1 MKETIPSIYIEK
13 VKYMK
18 VIIIGGGAAGMMAA
32 LSAREQGAE
41 VTILERQARVGK
53 KLLATGNGRCNLSN
67 TKLTLKNYHGQDA
80 RFADFALSAFDTEKT
95 LEYFEHLGLITVVEP
110 SGKVYPLSDQAGSV
124 VDVLRLALEEAGVE
138 VRTAFEVT
146 GLKKGKKGGFQI
158 SSKEESL
165 QADSVI
171 ICCGGMA
178 GAKVGGTQSGYEL
191 LKSMGHTVTKL
202 FPVLVQ
208 IKTDPTY
215 VKALKGV
222 RADGAVLVER
232 NGKVLAENEGEIQF
246 TDFGVSGPAIFE
258 ISRAIST
265 GKGPMTIHLNLM
277 RSLNHEEV
285 VSILHNRKKMMPNQT
300 LENFLT
306 GILHNRLGRTIL
318 RYAGFGFTD
327 PIHTLKSSDI
337 KRIAHAIQD
346 FEIPVIGAMGFDA
359 AQVTAGGIRT
369 EEFNPKT
376 MESYLVPNLYAAG
389 EVLDID
395 GDCGG
400 FNLQWAWASG
410 YIAGKQAAQ
419 QKKSPATYKKK

>member
-1 MKETIPSIYIEK
+1 MNL
-13 VKYMK
+13 
-18 VIIIGGGAAGMMAA
+18 IIIGGGAAGMMAA
-32 LSAREQGAE
+32 LSAKEQGAS
-41 VTILERQARVGK
+41 VCLLERQARVGR

-67 TKLTLKNYHGQDA
+67 TKLTLKNYHGQDSA
-80 RFADFALSAFDTEKT
+80 FASYALSAFDTQKA
-95 LEYFEHLGLITVVEP
+95 LDYFASLGLLTTIES

-124 VDVLRLALEEAGVE
+124 VDVLRLAMEEAGIA
-138 VRTAFEVT
+138 VRPSFEVT
-146 GLKKGKKGGFQI
+146 SLEKKKKGGFLVT
-158 SSKEESL
+158 SKEETLS
-165 QADSVI
+165 ADAVI
-171 ICCGGMA
+171 VCCGGMA
-178 GAKVGGTQSGYEL
+178 GGKLGGTRSGYDL
-191 LKSMGHTVTKL
+191 LQSMGHTVTKL

-222 RADGAVLVER
+222 RADGAVTVER
-232 NGKVLAENEGEIQF
+232 NGKILAENAGEMQF

-258 ISRAIST
+258 ISRVIST
-265 GKGPMTIHLNLM
+265 GKSPMTLHLNLL
-277 RSLNHEEV
+277 RNLSREEV
-285 VSILHNRKKMMPNQT
+285 VSLLHHRRKTMPHQT

-318 RYAGFGFTD
+318 RYAGFGFTE
-327 PIHTLKSSDI
+327 PIHSLTPSDI

-346 FEIPVIGAMGFDA
+346 FEIPVVGAMGFDA

-369 EEFNPKT
+369 EEFDPKT
-376 MESYLVPNLYAAG
+376 MESRLVSGLYAAG

-410 YIAGKQAAQ
+410 RLAGKNAALS
-419 QKKSPATYKKK
+419 QKR

>member
-1 MKETIPSIYIEK
+1 MKTKLPTRNRK
-13 VKYMK
+13 GDNMK

-32 LSAREQGAE
+32 LSAKEQGAE
-41 VTILERQARVGK
+41 VCILERQARVGR

-67 TKLTLKNYHGQDA
+67 TRLTQKNYHGQDA
-80 RFADFALSAFDTEKT
+80 SFASYALSAFDTEKT
-95 LEYFEHLGLITVVEP
+95 LAYFASLGLITVVEP

-124 VDVLRLALEEAGVE
+124 VDVLRLALEEAGVD
-138 VRTAFEVT
+138 VRTSFEVT
-146 GLKKGKKGGFQI
+146 GLKKGKKGGFQVI
-158 SSKEESL
+158 SKEETLS
-165 QADSVI
+165 ADAVI

-178 GAKVGGTQSGYEL
+178 GGKLGGTQSGYDL

-208 IKTDPTY
+208 IKTDSTY

-222 RADGAVLVER
+222 RADGAVTVER
-232 NGKVLAENEGEIQF
+232 NGRILAENAGEIQF

-265 GKGPMTIHLNLM
+265 GKTPMTIHLNLL
-277 RSLNHEEV
+277 RNLSQEEV
-285 VSILHNRKKMMPNQT
+285 LSLLHHRKKTMPNQT

-318 RYAGFGFTD
+318 RYAGFGFTE
-327 PIHTLKSSDI
+327 PIHTLTASDI
-337 KRIAHAIQD
+337 KRIALAIQN

-369 EEFNPKT
+369 EEFHPKT
-376 MESYLVPNLYAAG
+376 MESHLVSGLFAAG

-400 FNLQWAWASG
+400 YNLQWAWASG
-410 YIAGKQAAQ
+410 YLAGKCAALPP
-419 QKKSPATYKKK
+419 KKNSYKKH

>member
-1 MKETIPSIYIEK
+1 M
-13 VKYMK
+13 
-18 VIIIGGGAAGMMAA
+18 
-32 LSAREQGAE
+32 
-41 VTILERQARVGK
+41 
-53 KLLATGNGRCNLSN
+53 
-67 TKLTLKNYHGQDA
+67 
-80 RFADFALSAFDTEKT
+80 
-95 LEYFEHLGLITVVEP
+95 VEP

-146 GLKKGKKGGFQI
+146 TLKKGKKGGFQI
-158 SSKEESL
+158 ASKEETL

-191 LKSMGHTVTKL
+191 LKSMGHTMTKL

-208 IKTDPTY
+208 IKTDATY

-232 NGKVLAENEGEIQF
+232 NGKILAENAGEIQF

-265 GKGPMTIHLNLM
+265 GKSPMTIHLNLL
-277 RSLNHEEV
+277 RNLSHEEV
-285 VSILHNRKKMMPNQT
+285 VSLLHNRKKTMPNQT

-306 GILHNRLGRTIL
+306 GILHNRMGRTIL

-337 KRIAHAIQD
+337 KRIAYAIQD

-376 MESYLVPNLYAAG
+376 MESYLMPNLYAAG

-400 FNLQWAWASG
+400 YNLQWAWASG
-410 YIAGKQAAQ
+410 YLAGKHAAQ
-419 QKKSPATYKKK
+419 QKKSPAPYKKK

>member
-1 MKETIPSIYIEK
+1 MKLL
-13 VKYMK
+13 
-18 VIIIGGGAAGMMAA
+18 IIGGGAAGMMAA
-32 LSAREQGAE
+32 LSAAKQGAE
-41 VTILERQARVGK
+41 VCILERQARVGR
-53 KLLATGNGRCNLSN
+53 KLLATGNGRCNLTN
-67 TKLTLKNYHGQDA
+67 TNLYPENYHGQDA
-80 RFADFALSAFDTEKT
+80 SFAQTALTTFDTEKT
-95 LEYFEHLGLITVVEP
+95 LEFFEDLGLLTTVES

-146 GLKKGKKGGFQI
+146 ALKKGKKGGFQVI
-158 SSKEESL
+158 SKEETL
-165 QADSVI
+165 QADAVI

-178 GAKVGGTQSGYEL
+178 GGKLGGTQSGYDL
-191 LKSMGHTVTKL
+191 LKSQGHTVTKL

-208 IKTDPTY
+208 IKTDTTY

-222 RADGAVLVER
+222 RADGAVTVER
-232 NGKVLAENEGEIQF
+232 NGKLLAQNAGEIQF

-258 ISRAIST
+258 ISRVIST
-265 GKGPMTIHLNLM
+265 GKAPMTIHLNLL
-277 RSLNHEEV
+277 RNLSHEEV
-285 VSILHNRKKMMPNQT
+285 VTLLHNRKKTMPNQT

-318 RYAGFGFTD
+318 RYAGYGFTD
-327 PIHTLKSSDI
+327 PIHTLKPADI
-337 KRIAHAIQD
+337 KRIAHALQD
-346 FEIPVIGAMGFDA
+346 FEIPVIGALGFDG

-400 FNLQWAWASG
+400 YNLQWAWASG
-410 YIAGKQAAQ
+410 YLAGKHASQ
-419 QKKSPATYKKK
+419 QKKSPAPYKKHK

>member
-1 MKETIPSIYIEK
+1 
-13 VKYMK
+13 MK
-18 VIIIGGGAAGMMAA
+18 VIIIGGGASGMMAA
-32 LSAREQGAE
+32 LSVREQGAE
-41 VTILERQARVGK
+41 VTLLERQARVGK

-67 TKLTLKNYHGQDA
+67 TKLTSKNYHGQDA
-80 RFADFALSAFDTEKT
+80 KFADFALSSFNTEKT
-95 LEYFEHLGLITVVEP
+95 LEYFETLGLITVVEP

-146 GLKKGKKGGFQI
+146 TLKKGKKGGFQI
-158 SSKEESL
+158 ASKEETL

-191 LKSMGHTVTKL
+191 LKSMGHTITKL

-232 NGKVLAENEGEIQF
+232 NGKVLAEHAGEIQF

-265 GKGPMTIHLNLM
+265 GKSPLTIHLNLL
-277 RSLNHEEV
+277 RNLNHEEI
-285 VSILHNRKKMMPNQT
+285 VSLIHNRKKMMPNQT

-346 FEIPVIGAMGFDA
+346 FEIPVIGTMGFDA

-376 MESYLVPNLYAAG
+376 MESYLCPNLYAAG

-410 YIAGKQAAQ
+410 YLAGKHAAQ
-419 QKKSPATYKKK
+419 QKNSPAPYKKK

>member
-1 MKETIPSIYIEK
+1 
-13 VKYMK
+13 MK

-32 LSAREQGAE
+32 LSAREHGAD
-41 VTILERQARVGK
+41 VCILERQVRVGR

-80 RFADFALSAFDTEKT
+80 KFADFALSAFDTPKT
-95 LEYFEHLGLITVVEP
+95 LEYFSNLGLITTVEP

-124 VDVLRLALEEAGVE
+124 VDVLRLALEEKGVA

-146 GLKKGKKGGFQI
+146 SLKKGKKGGFQI
-158 SSKEESL
+158 TSKEETLS
-165 QADSVI
+165 ADSVI
-171 ICCGGMA
+171 VCCGGMA
-178 GAKVGGTQSGYEL
+178 GGKLGGTQSGYEL
-191 LKSMGHTVTKL
+191 LKSMGHTTTKL

-208 IKTDPTY
+208 IKTDTTY

-232 NGKVLAENEGEIQF
+232 AGKILAENAGEIQF

-265 GKGPMTIHLNLM
+265 EKGPLTIHLNLL
-277 RSLNHEEV
+277 RSFRQEEIL
-285 VSILHNRKKMMPNQT
+285 SLLHNRKKTMPNQT

-318 RYAGFGFTD
+318 RYAGFGFTE
-327 PIHTLKSSDI
+327 PIYTLKSSDI

-346 FEIPVIGAMGFDA
+346 FEIPIISTMGFDA

-369 EEFNPKT
+369 ESFNPQT
-376 MESYLVPNLYAAG
+376 MESTLVKGLFAAG

-400 FNLQWAWASG
+400 YNLQWAWASG
-410 YIAGKQAAQ
+410 HLAGKHAALLNHTSLSDK
-419 QKKSPATYKKK
+419 KKSH

>member
-1 MKETIPSIYIEK
+1 
-13 VKYMK
+13 MK

-32 LSAREQGAE
+32 LSAREHGAE
-41 VTILERQARVGK
+41 VCILERQARVGR

-80 RFADFALSAFDTEKT
+80 KFADFALSAFDTQKT
-95 LEYFEHLGLITVVEP
+95 LEYFSQLGLITTVEP

-124 VDVLRLALEEAGVE
+124 VDVLRLALEEKGVE

-146 GLKKGKKGGFQI
+146 SLKKGKKGGFQI
-158 SSKEESL
+158 ASKDEILS
-165 QADSVI
+165 ADSVI
-171 ICCGGMA
+171 VCCGGMA
-178 GAKVGGTQSGYEL
+178 GGKLGGTQSGYEL
-191 LKSMGHTVTKL
+191 LKSMGHTTTKL

-208 IKTDPTY
+208 IKTDTTY

-232 NGKVLAENEGEIQF
+232 AGKILAENAGEIQF

-265 GKGPMTIHLNLM
+265 EKGPLTLHLNLL
-277 RSLNHEEV
+277 RNFRQEEILSL
-285 VSILHNRKKMMPNQT
+285 LHNRKKTMPNQT

-318 RYAGFGFTD
+318 RYAGFGFTE
-327 PIHTLKSSDI
+327 PIYTLKSSDI

-346 FEIPVIGAMGFDA
+346 FEIPVIGTMGFDA

-369 EEFNPKT
+369 ESFNPQT
-376 MESYLVPNLYAAG
+376 MESTLVKGLFAAG

-400 FNLQWAWASG
+400 YNLQWAWASG
-410 YIAGKQAAQ
+410 NLAGKHAALLNHTSLSDK
-419 QKKSPATYKKK
+419 KKSH

>member
-1 MKETIPSIYIEK
+1 
-13 VKYMK
+13 MK
-18 VIIIGGGAAGMMAA
+18 VIIIGGGASGMVAA

-41 VTILERQARVGK
+41 VTLLERQARVGK

-80 RFADFALSAFDTEKT
+80 RFADYALSAFNTEKT

-138 VRTAFEVT
+138 VRTAFEVSS
-146 GLKKGKKGGFQI
+146 LKKGKKGGFQI
-158 SSKEESL
+158 ASKEETL

-191 LKSMGHTVTKL
+191 LKSMGHTMTKL

-232 NGKVLAENEGEIQF
+232 NGKVLAENAGEIQF

-265 GKGPMTIHLNLM
+265 GKGSMTIHLNLL
-277 RSLNHEEV
+277 RNLNHEEI
-285 VSILHNRKKMMPNQT
+285 VSLLHNRKKMMPNQT

-346 FEIPVIGAMGFDA
+346 FEIPVIGTMGFDA

-376 MESYLVPNLYAAG
+376 MESYLCPNLYAAG

-410 YIAGKQAAQ
+410 YLAGKHAAQ
-419 QKKSPATYKKK
+419 QKKSPAPYKKK

>member
-1 MKETIPSIYIEK
+1 
-13 VKYMK
+13 MK

-80 RFADFALSAFDTEKT
+80 RFADYALSAFDTEKT
-95 LEYFEHLGLITVVEP
+95 LEYFENLGLITTVEP

-138 VRTAFEVT
+138 VRTAFEVNS
-146 GLKKGKKGGFQI
+146 LKKGKKGGFQI
-158 SSKEESL
+158 SSKEEIL

-191 LKSMGHTVTKL
+191 LKSMGHTMTKL

-208 IKTDPTY
+208 IKTDATY

-222 RADGAVLVER
+222 RADASVIVER
-232 NGKVLAENEGEIQF
+232 NGKTLAENAGEIQF
-246 TDFGVSGPAIFE
+246 TDFGVSGPTIFE

-265 GKGPMTIHLNLM
+265 GKGPLTIHLNLM
-277 RSLNHEEV
+277 RNMSHEEV
-285 VSILHNRKKMMPNQT
+285 VSVLHNRKKMMPNQT

-318 RYAGFGFTD
+318 RYAGFGVTE

-337 KRIAHAIQD
+337 KRIARAIQD

-369 EEFNPKT
+369 DEFNPKT
-376 MESYLVPNLYAAG
+376 MESTLVPNLYAAG

-400 FNLQWAWASG
+400 YNLQWAWASG
-410 YIAGKQAAQ
+410 YLSGRHAAQ
-419 QKKSPATYKKK
+419 QKKPPAPYKKK

>member
-1 MKETIPSIYIEK
+1 
-13 VKYMK
+13 MK
-18 VIIIGGGAAGMMAA
+18 VIIIGGGASGMMAA
-32 LSAREQGAE
+32 LSARKQGAD
-41 VTILERQARVGK
+41 VTLLERQARVGK

-80 RFADFALSAFDTEKT
+80 KFADFALSAFDTRKT
-95 LEYFEHLGLITVVEP
+95 LQYFESLGLITTVEP

-138 VRTAFEVT
+138 IRTAFEVT
-146 GLKKGKKGGFQI
+146 DLKKGKKGDFQVR
-158 SSKEESL
+158 SKEESL
-165 QADSVI
+165 QADAVI
-171 ICCGGMA
+171 VCCGGMA
-178 GAKVGGTQSGYEL
+178 GAKVGGTQSGYTL
-191 LKSMGHTVTKL
+191 LKNMGHSMTNL

-208 IKTDPTY
+208 IKTDATY

-232 NGKVLAENEGEIQF
+232 NGKILAENAGEIQF

-258 ISRAIST
+258 ISRVIST
-265 GKGPMTIHLNLM
+265 GKPPMTIHLNLL
-277 RSLNHEEV
+277 RNLSHEEV
-285 VSILHNRKKMMPNQT
+285 VSLLHNRKKTMPNQT

-318 RYAGFGFTD
+318 RYAGFGFTE
-327 PIHTLKSSDI
+327 PIHTLRTADI
-337 KRIAHAIQD
+337 QRIAHAIQD

-359 AQVTAGGIRT
+359 AQVTAGGILT
-369 EEFNPKT
+369 AEFNPKT
-376 MESYLVPNLYAAG
+376 MESKLVKGLYAAG

-400 FNLQWAWASG
+400 YNLQWAWASG
-410 YIAGKQAAQ
+410 HLAGVHAATPLKLSAPKTKSDFQ
-419 QKKSPATYKKK
+419 TKKSEP